1 MRATIALLLICFLSS
16 CSSPPQPKQA
26 EGGWYELNTT
36 ILDVKARTM

>member
-1 MRATIALLLICFLSS
+1 MRATIAFIFICFLSS

-36 ILDVKARTM
+36 IQDVKERTM

>member
-26 EGGWYELNTT
+26 EGDGMN
-36 ILDVKARTM
+36 